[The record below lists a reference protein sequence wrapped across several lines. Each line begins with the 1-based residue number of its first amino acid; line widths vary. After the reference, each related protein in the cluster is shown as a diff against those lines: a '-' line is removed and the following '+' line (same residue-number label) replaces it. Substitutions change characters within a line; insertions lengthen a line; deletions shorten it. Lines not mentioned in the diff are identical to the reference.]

1 MLLNIHVKNLALID
15 EVDVAFRDHL
25 NILTGETG
33 AGKSVLIGSVHMA
46 LGGRVS
52 KDMIR
57 KGADEAVA
65 ELFFDT
71 KDPEIRALLADM
83 DIPAE
88 GSQIVISRRLTK
100 NRSVCRVNGE
110 LVSAAA
116 LREIGSRLMDLHG
129 QHENQSL
136 LDEGRHILMLDR
148 FLKKDHEP
156 LFEAMEQA
164 YAAYSRLKD
173 EVDLARTDSES
184 RAREMAYIRYEVDEI
199 AHARLQDGEDE
210 QLEADFRR
218 MTHSR
223 QIAEAMTKIHQL
235 TGYDSGETAGEQL
248 GRALRLIC
256 GVEAYDDA
264 IAPLKDQLEGVENLL
279 NDFNRDLSDYLSG
292 LTFCEEDF
300 KAVEERLE
308 LIDRLKSKYGPT
320 IQKIREYAKKREQ
333 ELEKLE
339 HYEEYLADLK
349 ARLADA
355 RKEVEK
361 QADRLRALRVEAAA
375 VLQEKT
381 EEALRDLNFN
391 DVRFRV
397 QISDLDHYSR
407 LGMDKVLFLIA
418 PNRGEDLK
426 PLDQIASG
434 GELSRMMLAFKTVL
448 ADSDRI
454 ETLIFDEIDSGISG
468 RTAQK
473 VAEKLAQISRDHQV
487 ICITHLPQI
496 AAMADNHYLIEKHTE
511 GERTL
516 TSVHE
521 LSEAQKIEEI
531 GRLTGGVS
539 ITRTVRENAAEMKKM
554 AEQFRKSCLK

>member
-1 MLLNIHVKNLALID
+1 
-15 EVDVAFRDHL
+15 
-25 NILTGETG
+25 
-33 AGKSVLIGSVHMA
+33 
-46 LGGRVS
+46 
-52 KDMIR
+52 
-57 KGADEAVA
+57 
-65 ELFFDT
+65 
-71 KDPEIRALLADM
+71 
-83 DIPAE
+83 
-88 GSQIVISRRLTK
+88 
-100 NRSVCRVNGE
+100 
-110 LVSAAA
+110 
-116 LREIGSRLMDLHG
+116 
-129 QHENQSL
+129 
-136 LDEGRHILMLDR
+136 MLDR
-148 FLKKDHEP
+148 FLKKDHES

-235 TGYDSGETAGEQL
+235 IGYDSGETAGEQL
-248 GRALRLIC
+248 GRALRLIR

-264 IAPLKDQLEGVENLL
+264 IASLKDQLEGVENLL

-320 IQKIREYAKKREQ
+320 ISKIREYAKKREQ

-397 QISDLDHYSR
+397 QISDLGHYSR